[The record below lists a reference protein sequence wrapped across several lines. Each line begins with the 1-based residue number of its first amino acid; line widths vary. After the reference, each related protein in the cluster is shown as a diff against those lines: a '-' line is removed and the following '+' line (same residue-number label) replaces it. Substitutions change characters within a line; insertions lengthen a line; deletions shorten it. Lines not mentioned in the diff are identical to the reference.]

1 MPYGAINTSKG
12 KVPAFIA
19 SSFMPFW
26 QN

>member
-19 SSFMPFW
+19 SSFMPIW